1 MPRWTC
7 PHCDREFARAG
18 QSHVCVPG
26 NTVADTFRQR
36 PWQREIYDVVMD
48 HITTLGPVHVDAVQ
62 VGVFLFSDRKFAEI
76 RPMVRALSVNLMMS
90 RVVDHPRV
98 GRTYRF
104 GLERHSSEVRLTE
117 PSQVDDELREWITMA
132 YDEATD

>member
-7 PHCDREFARAG
+7 PQCDREFARAG

-26 NTVADTFRQR
+26 NTVADTFRER

-48 HITTLGPVHVDAVQ
+48 HIHTLGPVHVDAVK

-90 RVVDHPRV
+90 RVVGHPRV

-104 GLERHSSEVRLTE
+104 ALERHSSEVRLTE